1 MDSNASMNSTSTLD
15 TQPFTAI
22 DYVVFLGIMLAS
34 IITGLYHAF
43 AGGGQK
49 TTSSYLLADRS
60 MNSLPIALSTVVS
73 FLSAITLLGIPA
85 EIYTHGVQY
94 WWTSFSCLIMM
105 SLTAIIFIPVYFGLG
120 LTTAYEYLH
129 LRFGMTVRIAGT
141 ILFILQ
147 TEVYMAIVI
156 YAPSLAI
163 QAVTDLPVYATI
175 LLSGA
180 VCIIY
185 TALGGIKGVIW
196 ADVLQFLVLFVSFVL
211 VVVLGCIRAGG
222 IDYVWEYNKQ
232 NDHLNF
238 LWFSPDPTVRIT
250 FWGATIGAGFSGL
263 AQYAVGQI
271 AVQRFLTAKSV
282 RLARRSLLY
291 GIPCSWF
298 MVTLV
303 SLSGLVIYAYY
314 NNDENGRGEP
324 NFPKSDQILIYFVS
338 QEFGKIP
345 GIQGLFIAALYAG
358 TISTVTSGLNSL
370 AAVTLVDIV
379 KPWRR
384 WRSRRR
390 GEVVEPEE
398 TVEQDHRDTWFSK
411 IYTVVYGCITLGL
424 AFVATKLGSL
434 IQMSNSVLG
443 PIGGPIVG
451 VFSVG
456 MLYKRA
462 NSGGAIAGLVV
473 GSVFGIGMSVGSA
486 VNPDS
491 DLWILKVSFMWYTMI
506 SCFTTIIVAVLVSEV
521 VRLFSDKERSRQVD
535 PLLLATFLR

>member
-1 MDSNASMNSTSTLD
+1 MDSNTSMNSSSTLD
-15 TQPFTAI
+15 TQPFTAV

-105 SLTAIIFIPVYFGLG
+105 SLTAIIFIPVYYGLG

-238 LWFSPDPTVRIT
+238 LC
-250 FWGATIGAGFSGL
+250 GL